1 MTCMFPMRLKE
12 CICLSDELTIER
24 LFFDIESAA
33 HAHQWNEM
41 FQQQKECEREK
52 SELFHA

>member
-1 MTCMFPMRLKE
+1 MTCMFPMRLEE

-33 HAHQWNEM
+33 HAHQSNES
-41 FQQQKECEREK
+41 FRSKKNAKEK
-52 SELFHA
+52 KANYFV